1 MVSHGVSHDIPWDSA
16 KALPSSSSMKPL
28 FENWRV
34 ELSVV
39 TRLTPRRLGLLGAE
53 AEKRISQVHL
63 GTSRLVGTNLGTSR
77 QFCHQNSFCTKSP
90 HQICRDFHVLW
101 KGCSNVSKRPDLHR
115 FAAFF
120 IFSPGDEFQSIQ
132 KHKWRIPTVTAV
144 NLGQPHRIA
153 SAKAHQLPTSQVAY
167 GSWQPG
173 NDSQVRF
180 HRF

>member
-1 MVSHGVSHDIPWDSA
+1 MHRMHQHGTQRISTLPWDSA

-39 TRLTPRRLGLLGAE
+39 TRLLHHDGLPRRRLGLLGAE

-63 GTSRLVGTNLGTSR
+63 GTSRFVGTNLGTSR
-77 QFCHQNSFCTKSP
+77 QFCQNSGKKSP
-90 HQICRDFHVLW
+90 HQICRHFHVLW

-120 IFSPGDEFQSIQ
+120 IFSPGDEFESIQ

-144 NLGQPHRIA
+144 NLGQPH
-153 SAKAHQLPTSQVAY
+153 
-167 GSWQPG
+167 
-173 NDSQVRF
+173 
-180 HRF
+180 